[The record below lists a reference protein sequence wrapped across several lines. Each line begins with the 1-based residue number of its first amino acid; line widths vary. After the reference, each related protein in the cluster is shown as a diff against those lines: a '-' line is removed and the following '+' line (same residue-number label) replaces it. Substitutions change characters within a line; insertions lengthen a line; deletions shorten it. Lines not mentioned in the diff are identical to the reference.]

1 MAHRFVVRIQDQIL
15 EFDRYEDI
23 PAEFDNLLAFL
34 PEVPPPPHTEE
45 QHQEIES
52 WLPKFHKLMEIEHA
66 RTSKSR

>member
-23 PAEFDNLLAFL
+23 PAEFDNLLAFQ

-45 QHQEIES
+45 QHEEIAS
-52 WLPKFHKLMEIEHA
+52 WLPKFHKLMEIENA